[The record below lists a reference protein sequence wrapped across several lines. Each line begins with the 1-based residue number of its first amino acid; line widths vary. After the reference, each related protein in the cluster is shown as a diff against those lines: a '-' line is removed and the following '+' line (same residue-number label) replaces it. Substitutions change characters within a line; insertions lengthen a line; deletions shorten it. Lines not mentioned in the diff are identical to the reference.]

1 MAHLIV
7 RYVFRSPGK
16 IKVVHLCHKAEPQ
29 TKLNTAFLFQKD
41 RPTDSRNPSRF
52 TTSEKIALAWQI
64 FHGSIWLVWIEVLAK
79 VLSNLT

>member
-52 TTSEKIALAWQI
+52 TTSEKK
-64 FHGSIWLVWIEVLAK
+64 SP
-79 VLSNLT
+79 SLTDFPWKHLTRLN